1 MQYLLRK
8 IKAKL
13 TLQVARNRE
22 KLEETFTAYHREP
35 HIIS

>member
-8 IKAKL
+8 IKTKI
-13 TLQVARNRE
+13 TLQVARNRG

-35 HIIS
+35 HMIS